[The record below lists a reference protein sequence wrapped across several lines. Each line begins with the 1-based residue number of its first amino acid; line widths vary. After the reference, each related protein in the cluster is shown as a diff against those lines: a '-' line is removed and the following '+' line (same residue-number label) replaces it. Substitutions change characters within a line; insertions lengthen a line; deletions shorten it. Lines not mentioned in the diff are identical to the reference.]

1 MMDLVS
7 LVLLTVVLLMM
18 AVRKTLGAC
27 GEFAGRRKSMKLKA
41 HLDWREGSQ
50 RNPRLQR

>member
-18 AVRKTLGAC
+18 AVRKTLGA
-27 GEFAGRRKSMKLKA
+27 GGDYAERRRSMKLKA
-41 HLDWREGSQ
+41 HLDWREGGQ